1 MKVILILF
9 FILLLNCSTQIVS
22 KNHGIS
28 SLDKKYNKITIK
40 ESNKNDI
47 IELIGPPSV
56 ISMFDENTWF
66 YIERKKTNQSL
77 SSLGKKK
84 IQENQEYLVNKKKES
99 QPTRVK
105 TCGSTF
111 KNPINNKKAW
121 ELINISGCANLK
133 IGGASISE
141 KHNNFFI
148 NNGSAR
154 SSDIETLIHKVRET
168 VFKKTGIKLEL
179 ELKII
184 GNK

>member
-1 MKVILILF
+1 MKVILIFF

-47 IELIGPPSV
+47 IELIGPPSI

-84 IQENQEYLVNKKKES
+84 IQENNVLLVK
-99 QPTRVK
+99 
-105 TCGSTF
+105 F
-111 KNPINNKKAW
+111 NN
-121 ELINISGCANLK
+121 
-133 IGGASISE
+133 IGILSE
-141 KHNNFFI
+141 KKFIDKSKMNKLKFAENVTQKEFKKNNFLFNI
-148 NNGSAR
+148 FTSMREKMNSA
-154 SSDIETLIHKVRET
+154 S
-168 VFKKTGIKLEL
+168 KK
-179 ELKII
+179 
-184 GNK
+184 

>member
-9 FILLLNCSTQIVS
+9 FILLLNCSTQTVS

-47 IELIGPPSV
+47 IELIGPPSI

-84 IQENQEYLVNKKKES
+84 IQENNVLLVK
-99 QPTRVK
+99 
-105 TCGSTF
+105 F
-111 KNPINNKKAW
+111 NN
-121 ELINISGCANLK
+121 
-133 IGGASISE
+133 IGILSE
-141 KHNNFFI
+141 KKFIDKSKMNKLKFAENVTQKEFKKNNFLFNI
-148 NNGSAR
+148 FTSMREKMNSA
-154 SSDIETLIHKVRET
+154 S
-168 VFKKTGIKLEL
+168 KK
-179 ELKII
+179 
-184 GNK
+184 

>member
-47 IELIGPPSV
+47 IELIGPPSI

-84 IQENQEYLVNKKKES
+84 IQVPQYENKK
-99 QPTRVK
+99 
-105 TCGSTF
+105 
-111 KNPINNKKAW
+111 
-121 ELINISGCANLK
+121 
-133 IGGASISE
+133 
-141 KHNNFFI
+141 
-148 NNGSAR
+148 
-154 SSDIETLIHKVRET
+154 
-168 VFKKTGIKLEL
+168 
-179 ELKII
+179 
-184 GNK
+184 

>member
-84 IQENQEYLVNKKKES
+84 IQENNVLLVKFNNIGILSEKKFIDKS
-99 QPTRVK
+99 K
-105 TCGSTF
+105 M
-111 KNPINNKKAW
+111 N
-121 ELINISGCANLK
+121 NLK
-133 IGGASISE
+133 FAE
-141 KHNNFFI
+141 NVTQKEFKKNNFLFNI
-148 NNGSAR
+148 FTSMREKMNSA
-154 SSDIETLIHKVRET
+154 S
-168 VFKKTGIKLEL
+168 KK
-179 ELKII
+179 
-184 GNK
+184 

>member
-1 MKVILILF
+1 MKVILIFF

-84 IQENQEYLVNKKKES
+84 IQENNVLLVK
-99 QPTRVK
+99 
-105 TCGSTF
+105 F
-111 KNPINNKKAW
+111 NN
-121 ELINISGCANLK
+121 
-133 IGGASISE
+133 IGILSE
-141 KHNNFFI
+141 KKFIDKSKMNKLKFAENVTQKEFKKNNFLFNI
-148 NNGSAR
+148 FTSMREKMNSA
-154 SSDIETLIHKVRET
+154 S
-168 VFKKTGIKLEL
+168 KK
-179 ELKII
+179 
-184 GNK
+184 

>member
-1 MKVILILF
+1 MNSGCYGEDISKIFLSLKGMNLKGEIKNYTKNQIDFFYRGNNLEEDLIILSAVFKGKL
-9 FILLLNCSTQIVS
+9 S
-22 KNHGIS
+22 
-28 SLDKKYNKITIK
+28 DKNKII
-40 ESNKNDI
+40 
-47 IELIGPPSV
+47 
-56 ISMFDENTWF
+56 
-66 YIERKKTNQSL
+66 
-77 SSLGKKK
+77 KKK
-84 IQENQEYLVNKKKES
+84 SNLISKKKED
-99 QPTRVK
+99 QPTRIK

-111 KNPINNKKAW
+111 KNPSNNKKAW

>member
-47 IELIGPPSV
+47 IELIGPPSI

-84 IQENQEYLVNKKKES
+84 IQENNVLLVK
-99 QPTRVK
+99 
-105 TCGSTF
+105 F
-111 KNPINNKKAW
+111 NN
-121 ELINISGCANLK
+121 
-133 IGGASISE
+133 IGILSE
-141 KHNNFFI
+141 KKFIDKSKMNKLKFAENVTQKEFKKNNFLFNI
-148 NNGSAR
+148 FTSMREKMNSA
-154 SSDIETLIHKVRET
+154 S
-168 VFKKTGIKLEL
+168 KK
-179 ELKII
+179 
-184 GNK
+184 

>member
-56 ISMFDENTWF
+56 ISMFDKNTWF

-84 IQENQEYLVNKKKES
+84 IQENNVLLV
-99 QPTRVK
+99 R
-105 TCGSTF
+105 F
-111 KNPINNKKAW
+111 NN
-121 ELINISGCANLK
+121 
-133 IGGASISE
+133 IGILSE
-141 KHNNFFI
+141 KKFIDKSKMNKLKFAENVTQKEFKKNNFLFNI
-148 NNGSAR
+148 FTSMREKMNSA
-154 SSDIETLIHKVRET
+154 S
-168 VFKKTGIKLEL
+168 KK
-179 ELKII
+179 
-184 GNK
+184 

>member
-56 ISMFDENTWF
+56 ISMFDKNTWF

-84 IQENQEYLVNKKKES
+84 Y
-99 QPTRVK
+99 
-105 TCGSTF
+105 
-111 KNPINNKKAW
+111 
-121 ELINISGCANLK
+121 
-133 IGGASISE
+133 
-141 KHNNFFI
+141 
-148 NNGSAR
+148 
-154 SSDIETLIHKVRET
+154 
-168 VFKKTGIKLEL
+168 KKTMFY
-179 ELKII
+179 
-184 GNK
+184 

>member
-56 ISMFDENTWF
+56 ISMFDKNTWF

-84 IQENQEYLVNKKKES
+84 IQENNVLLVK
-99 QPTRVK
+99 
-105 TCGSTF
+105 F
-111 KNPINNKKAW
+111 NN
-121 ELINISGCANLK
+121 
-133 IGGASISE
+133 IGILSE
-141 KHNNFFI
+141 K
-148 NNGSAR
+148 
-154 SSDIETLIHKVRET
+154 
-168 VFKKTGIKLEL
+168 
-179 ELKII
+179 KIY
-184 GNK
+184 

>member
-84 IQENQEYLVNKKKES
+84 IQENNVLLVK
-99 QPTRVK
+99 
-105 TCGSTF
+105 F
-111 KNPINNKKAW
+111 NN
-121 ELINISGCANLK
+121 
-133 IGGASISE
+133 IGILSE
-141 KHNNFFI
+141 KKFIDKSKMNKLKFAENVTQKEFKKNNFLFNI
-148 NNGSAR
+148 FTSMREKMNSA
-154 SSDIETLIHKVRET
+154 S
-168 VFKKTGIKLEL
+168 KK
-179 ELKII
+179 
-184 GNK
+184 

>member
-1 MKVILILF
+1 MNKEFNKGLLLAGFGSFWWGFFGVIYFKYIAYIGHIELVVHICLWTAFTLILTTF
-9 FILLLNCSTQIVS
+9 FFS
-22 KNHGIS
+22 KWNIFF
-28 SLDKKYNKITIK
+28 KII
-40 ESNKNDI
+40 
-47 IELIGPPSV
+47 
-56 ISMFDENTWF
+56 
-66 YIERKKTNQSL
+66 
-77 SSLGKKK
+77 KKK
-84 IQENQEYLVNKKKES
+84 SNLISKKKED
-99 QPTRVK
+99 QPTRIK

-111 KNPINNKKAW
+111 KNPSNNKKAW

>member
-84 IQENQEYLVNKKKES
+84 IKENNVLLVK
-99 QPTRVK
+99 
-105 TCGSTF
+105 F
-111 KNPINNKKAW
+111 NN
-121 ELINISGCANLK
+121 
-133 IGGASISE
+133 IGILSE
-141 KHNNFFI
+141 KKFIDKSKMNKLKFAENVTQKEFKKNNFLFNI
-148 NNGSAR
+148 FTSMREKMNSA
-154 SSDIETLIHKVRET
+154 S
-168 VFKKTGIKLEL
+168 KK
-179 ELKII
+179 
-184 GNK
+184 

>member
-56 ISMFDENTWF
+56 ISMFDKNTWF

-84 IQENQEYLVNKKKES
+84 IQENNVLLVK
-99 QPTRVK
+99 
-105 TCGSTF
+105 F
-111 KNPINNKKAW
+111 NN
-121 ELINISGCANLK
+121 
-133 IGGASISE
+133 IGILSE
-141 KHNNFFI
+141 KKFIDKSKMNKLKFAENVTQKEFKKNNFLFNI
-148 NNGSAR
+148 FTSMREKMNSA
-154 SSDIETLIHKVRET
+154 S
-168 VFKKTGIKLEL
+168 KK
-179 ELKII
+179 
-184 GNK
+184 

>member
-28 SLDKKYNKITIK
+28 SLDKKYNKIKIK

-56 ISMFDENTWF
+56 ISMFDKNTWF

-84 IQENQEYLVNKKKES
+84 IQENNVLLVK
-99 QPTRVK
+99 
-105 TCGSTF
+105 F
-111 KNPINNKKAW
+111 NN
-121 ELINISGCANLK
+121 
-133 IGGASISE
+133 IGILSE
-141 KHNNFFI
+141 KKFIDKSKMNKLKFAENVTQKEFKKNNFLFNI
-148 NNGSAR
+148 FTSMREKMNSA
-154 SSDIETLIHKVRET
+154 S
-168 VFKKTGIKLEL
+168 KK
-179 ELKII
+179 
-184 GNK
+184 

>member
-47 IELIGPPSV
+47 IELIGPPSI

-84 IQENQEYLVNKKKES
+84 IQENNVLLVK
-99 QPTRVK
+99 
-105 TCGSTF
+105 F
-111 KNPINNKKAW
+111 NN
-121 ELINISGCANLK
+121 
-133 IGGASISE
+133 IGILSE
-141 KHNNFFI
+141 KKFIDKSKMNKLKLAENVTQKEFKKNNFLFNI
-148 NNGSAR
+148 FTSMREKMNSA
-154 SSDIETLIHKVRET
+154 S
-168 VFKKTGIKLEL
+168 KK
-179 ELKII
+179 
-184 GNK
+184 